1 MSSDRRFQEI
11 TGIFIL
17 LFSLML
23 LLALASFSLDDYRLL
38 SESRPVGNLMGPFGA
53 WLANFLR
60 ISFGISSYI
69 LVAIGALAGWHV
81 VRKGHIAGSME
92 RIFALSFLLVSF
104 AALCALFGSDAVP
117 QRAGGYVGLYLSRF
131 FSHFLGGIGG
141 ALVVVVLN
149 LVAFIMLGAFSL
161 SSLFIA
167 APGGKLQA
175 AVRGAYVRL
184 QRRRDPDAA
193 PLTRIDEE
201 MKKNVRRATKP
212 PWVVKR
218 RVRVYRGKLMGEAE
232 GAFPRGVGLLEFM
245 APSADE
251 ERRSEDG
258 LAAYAVDEVNAGDV
272 FEAEIIEA
280 RQSPDVV
287 DWHEVIGPD
296 QNTDS
301 RRDDIPRTPD
311 IVDDAEPDEEPEI
324 DEEESRVS
332 AVTENRTG
340 SEEPV
345 EPPITS
351 NRIRFTASFDD
362 DAIPEAISVEDKE
375 PAPAAASV
383 RSGIAERREAGS
395 GNPENQNS
403 RAKKGA
409 GELQQTF
416 DFGDEDGGARVFETI
431 AINRDYIIPAAF
443 LQPSSSS
450 DAESW
455 KSEIIKN
462 SELLVN
468 TLNDFGIES
477 RVVNVNRGPV
487 ITLYEMQIAP
497 GIKVNRIVG
506 LSDDIAMALSGSRVR
521 IVAPIPGKSAIGVE
535 VPNKKREMVNL
546 GDIVSAKEY
555 QSYPGSLKVALG
567 KDILGKPVT
576 LDLKKLP
583 HLLIAGATG
592 SGKSVCVNSIIT
604 SLIYN
609 YDPNY
614 VRFILVDPKMVE
626 LQLYNGIP
634 HLLTPVIIEPHVA
647 PKALKW
653 AMYEMERRYRLLSQI
668 NTRDIERYNQKVAG
682 YGDSY
687 ERLPYIVVI
696 MDELADLMMVAQKEI
711 EGFITR
717 IAQKAR
723 AVGIHLVLATQRP
736 SVDVITGIIKANFPA
751 RIAFQVAQKTDSRTI
766 IDQNGAEKLL
776 GKGDMLYQSPMSS
789 FPVRIQGA
797 YVSEDEIQVVV
808 KHLRSLG
815 NPNYIDIDAGIFE
828 EELSGDEDGDDDELF
843 VEALKIVEETKKASA
858 SYLQRRLS
866 IGYNRAARIIELME
880 DRGYIGAQQGSKPRE
895 VYI

>member
-11 TGIFIL
+11 TGVFIF

-23 LLALASFSLDDYRLL
+23 LLALASFSIDDYRLL

-53 WLANFLR
+53 WISNFLH
-60 ISFGISSYI
+60 IAFGISSYI
-69 LVAIGALAGWHV
+69 LVAIMVLAGWHV
-81 VRKGHIAGSME
+81 VKKGNIAGSME

-104 AALCALFGSDAVP
+104 AALCGLFGRDAVP
-117 QRAGGYVGLYLSRF
+117 QRAGGYVGLYLTQF
-131 FSHFLGGIGG
+131 CSHFMGNVGG

-149 LVAFIMLGAFSL
+149 LAALLMLGVFSL

-167 APGGKLQA
+167 FPGGKLQA
-175 AVRGAYVRL
+175 AVRGAFIML

-201 MKKNVRRATKP
+201 MKKNARRAAKP

-218 RVRVYRGKLMGEAE
+218 RVHIYRGRVMGEE
-232 GAFPRGVGLLEFM
+232 EDAFPRGIGLLEFR
-245 APSADE
+245 APSADG
-251 ERRSEDG
+251 ERREEGSC
-258 LAAYAVDEVNAGDV
+258 AAYADVEMNADGV
-272 FEAEIIEA
+272 YETEIIEA
-280 RQSPDVV
+280 RRSSDFA
-287 DWHEVIGPD
+287 DWSEAYEPEAA
-296 QNTDS
+296 TES
-301 RRDDIPRTPD
+301 RRDGISQTAD
-311 IVDDAEPDEEPEI
+311 VADDAKPHEVPEI
-324 DEEESRVS
+324 HEEEHPAPVD
-332 AVTENRTG
+332 EGEIEYN
-340 SEEPV
+340 EKPV
-345 EPPITS
+345 EPPVATD
-351 NRIRFTASFDD
+351 RLRFAALSDD
-362 DAIPEAISVEDKE
+362 DTIPEAISAEDRE
-375 PAPAAASV
+375 AVAAAATV
-383 RSGIAERREAGS
+383 RSGATDRREAES
-395 GNPENQNS
+395 T

-409 GELQQTF
+409 GEIQQTF
-416 DFGDEDGGARVFETI
+416 DFGDEETGPRVFETI

-443 LQPSSSS
+443 LQPSSAS

-535 VPNKKREMVNL
+535 VPNRKREMVNL
-546 GDIVSAKEY
+546 GDIITAKEY
-555 QSYPGSLKVALG
+555 QSYPGSLKVSLG

-592 SGKSVCVNSIIT
+592 SGKSVCVNAIIT

-634 HLLTPVIIEPHVA
+634 HLLTPVIVEPHVA

-776 GKGDMLYQSPMSS
+776 GKGDMLYQSPTSS

-815 NPNYIDIDAGIFE
+815 SPNYIDIDAGIFE
-828 EELSGDEDGDDDELF
+828 EELSGDDDGDDDELF

-895 VYI
+895 VYV

>member
-1 MSSDRRFQEI
+1 VSSDRRFQEI
-11 TGIFIL
+11 TGVFIF

-23 LLALASFSLDDYRLL
+23 LLALASFSIDDYRLL

-53 WLANFLR
+53 WIANFLH

-69 LVAIGALAGWHV
+69 LVAIIVLAGWHV
-81 VRKGHIAGSME
+81 VKSGNIVGSME

-104 AALCALFGSDAVP
+104 AALCALFGHGAVP
-117 QRAGGYVGLYLSRF
+117 QRAGGYVGMYLVQF
-131 FSHFLGGIGG
+131 LSHFMGNVGG

-149 LVAFIMLGAFSL
+149 LAALLMLGVFSL

-167 APGGKLQA
+167 YPGGKLQA
-175 AVRGAYVRL
+175 AVRGAFVML
-184 QRRRDPDAA
+184 QRRRDPDSA

-201 MKKNVRRATKP
+201 MRKNVKRAAKP

-218 RVRVYRGKLMGEAE
+218 RVRVQHGKVVPDGEDAPRRGI
-232 GAFPRGVGLLEFM
+232 GLLEFI
-245 APSADE
+245 APPAGE
-251 ERRSEDG
+251 ELRTAEGCQTYYDDGRGVDTARDAGIVEMRRSPDMTEWRDTRIS
-258 LAAYAVDEVNAGDV
+258 
-272 FEAEIIEA
+272 EAETESRDATPYSAESIE
-280 RQSPDVV
+280 S
-287 DWHEVIGPD
+287 I
-296 QNTDS
+296 
-301 RRDDIPRTPD
+301 
-311 IVDDAEPDEEPEI
+311 EI
-324 DEEESRVS
+324 DEEEPVVS
-332 AVTENRTG
+332 VETG
-340 SEEPV
+340 DPDYSERPV
-345 EPPITS
+345 EAQIAT
-351 NRIRFTASFDD
+351 NRIRFSASSDD
-362 DAIPEAISVEDKE
+362 EAIPEAISVEDE
-375 PAPAAASV
+375 DAAAAAPV
-383 RSGIAERREAGS
+383 NSGDSERREAERAVS
-395 GNPENQNS
+395 GRENA

-416 DFGDEDGGARVFETI
+416 DFGDEESGPRVFETI

-443 LQPSSSS
+443 LQPSSAS

-535 VPNKKREMVNL
+535 VPNRKREMVNL
-546 GDIVSAKEY
+546 GDIITAKEY
-555 QSYPGSLKVALG
+555 QTYPGSLKVALG

-634 HLLTPVIIEPHVA
+634 HLLTPVIVEPHVA

-808 KHLRSLG
+808 RHLRSLG

-828 EELSGDEDGDDDELF
+828 EELSGDDEGDDDELF

-895 VYI
+895 VYV

>member
-1 MSSDRRFQEI
+1 MSSDRRLQEV
-11 TGIFIL
+11 TGVFIL

-38 SESRPVGNLMGPFGA
+38 SEGARVVNLMGPFGA
-53 WLANFLR
+53 WTADFLHTA
-60 ISFGISSYI
+60 FGISSYI
-69 LVAIGALAGWHV
+69 LVAIIALAGWHV

-104 AALCALFGSDAVP
+104 AALSALFGREAVP
-117 QRAGGYVGLYLSRF
+117 QRAGGYVGLYLVQF
-131 FSHFLGGIGG
+131 FSHFMGRVGG

-149 LVAFIMLGAFSL
+149 LAAFIMLGAFSL
-161 SSLFIA
+161 SSLFVA
-167 APGGKLQA
+167 APGGRLQA
-175 AVRGAYVRL
+175 AVRGAYKRL
-184 QRRRDPDAA
+184 QRRRGGDGA
-193 PLTRIDEE
+193 PLTHIDEE
-201 MKKNVRRATKP
+201 MKKNLRRAAKP

-218 RVRVYRGKLMGEAE
+218 RVRVYRGRVVGDGDTALG
-232 GAFPRGVGLLEFM
+232 RGIGLLEFTQVP
-245 APSADE
+245 AANDWAAEAGQEAFADI
-251 ERRSEDG
+251 SM
-258 LAAYAVDEVNAGDV
+258 
-272 FEAEIIEA
+272 
-280 RQSPDVV
+280 
-287 DWHEVIGPD
+287 
-296 QNTDS
+296 
-301 RRDDIPRTPD
+301 
-311 IVDDAEPDEEPEI
+311 IVDAAPDAGFVETERSPAAGEWDGEY
-324 DEEESRVS
+324 
-332 AVTENRTG
+332 VTE
-340 SEEPV
+340 SEV
-345 EPPITS
+345 KC
-351 NRIRFTASFDD
+351 RDD
-362 DAIPEAISVEDKE
+362 DAPRNTDVMDPVEADGAPAANEEMEFPQAVEPDGRDYTGTGTETPVSTNRLRFAASSDEDGIAEAISIEDE
-375 PAPAAASV
+375 ATEAAAAPG
-383 RSGIAERREAGS
+383 RFEAAERSAEREG
-395 GNPENQNS
+395 P
-403 RAKKGA
+403 RPKKPA
-409 GELQQTF
+409 GEVQQTF
-416 DFGDEDGGARVFETI
+416 DFGDEESGPRVFETI

-443 LQPSSSS
+443 LQPSSTS

-535 VPNKKREMVNL
+535 VPNRKREMVNL
-546 GDIVSAKEY
+546 GDIITAKEY

-687 ERLPYIVVI
+687 ERLPYIVII

-808 KHLRSLG
+808 QHLRSLG